1 MDAMYNEAENMTKGA
16 ERKYMNIKETFSI
29 SGMSCANCAARIEK
43 QLNKLDGIEKAVVNF
58 ASGKALVEYDSSK
71 IETDDIIKAIEE
83 LGYKAENDK
92 DEAEGRG
99 NGKYQHKDSDEI
111 KRLKTEFIISA
122 ILSSPLII
130 GMILSLFNIDV
141 PFLHNGYFQLIIAAP
156 VQFIIGF
163 RFYKNAFYALK
174 AKSATMDVLIA
185 MGTTAAYVFSI
196 YNLFSAPAGGGAM
209 EQKLYFETS
218 ALIITLILLGK
229 YLEAA
234 ARGKTSDAIKKI
246 MGLKAKTARV
256 IKNGEELDIPVEDVQ
271 IGDTIVVRPGEK
283 IPVDGKILEGTS
295 FVDESM
301 LTGESIPVEK
311 KAGDYVVGATINK
324 FGTFKFEAFK
334 VGKDTVLAQIIKMVE
349 EAQNSKAPIQ
359 RIADRAAGIFVPAVA
374 TIALLTFLIWYLAMN
389 NFTSGIISA
398 VAVLVIAC
406 PCALGL
412 ATPTAIMVGMG
423 KGAENGILIKNG
435 ECLEMAYKLNA
446 VVFDKT
452 GTITKGKPEVTDIIP
467 LGKTETREIL
477 KLAAIA
483 EKNSEH
489 PLGAAIYEEG
499 KKYFGNLSDPDQFET
514 APGMGVT
521 AVINGKKVYIGTLK
535 FINEHGIRMDTSTD
549 TREDIDTDT
558 DPDTDKA
565 TKEDIN
571 TDKATE
577 EDINTDKD
585 IGMNTRFGIDMKS
598 IETKALTL
606 ENEGKTV
613 MFVSVDNIVEAIIA
627 VSDTLKENVEEAIK
641 DLKEMGQEVYM
652 ITGDSVRAASII
664 GKKAGIDNVLA
675 EVLPENKSKE
685 IEKLKKEGKVTAMV
699 GDGINDSPALAAA
712 DIGIAIGTGTDIAI
726 EAADIILIRD
736 DLRTVP
742 AAIRLSRKTMNKIKQ
757 NLFWAFIYNIIGIPF
772 AALGML
778 NPIIAG
784 AAMAF
789 SSVSVVSN
797 SLTLKRFNPYKK

>member
-229 YLEAA
+229 YLEAV

-742 AAIRLSRKTMNKIKQ
+742 ATIRLSRKTMNKIKQ

-797 SLTLKRFNPYKK
+797 SLSLKRFNPYRK